1 MRLPI
6 RIPPFGSWTGIC
18 LPWTRPSDM
27 FSNPRKPRTIVK
39 AIVAVVAKHSL
50 LYEENVTELIEDRQ
64 TSTIVQFSVEFEY

>member
-1 MRLPI
+1 
-6 RIPPFGSWTGIC
+6 
-18 LPWTRPSDM
+18 M

-64 TSTIVQFSVEFEY
+64 TSRIVQFSVEFEYWDF